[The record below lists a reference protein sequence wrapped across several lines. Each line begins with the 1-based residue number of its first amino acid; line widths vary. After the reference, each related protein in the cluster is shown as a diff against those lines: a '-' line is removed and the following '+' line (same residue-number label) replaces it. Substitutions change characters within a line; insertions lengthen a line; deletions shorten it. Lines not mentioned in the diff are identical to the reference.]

1 MSSADTSHT
10 GEFGGRAGFL
20 ATLDDEDIATVLR
33 YTEARRYPSGEVA
46 MRCGDVDRS
55 VYVIAAGSFEVV
67 VPTPNGPR
75 PVGVLRAGDI
85 FGDLAFLDGEPR
97 SADVRAVEDS
107 EAFIMT
113 PAGFDRLR
121 LAHPRLALSFVLD
134 LGRILSGR
142 FRESNRLLAT
152 LGGL

>member
-1 MSSADTSHT
+1 MSSSEASHT
-10 GEFGGRAGFL
+10 GEFGSRAGFL
-20 ATLDDEDIATVLR
+20 ASLDDEDIATVLR

-46 MRCGDVDRS
+46 VRYGDVDRS

-75 PVGVLRAGDI
+75 PVGVLRVGDI

-113 PAGFDRLR
+113 PASFDRLR

-142 FRESNRLLAT
+142 FRESSRLLAA
-152 LGGL
+152 LGGP

>member
-1 MSSADTSHT
+1 MSSSDTSHT
-10 GEFGGRAGFL
+10 GEFGSRFL
-20 ATLDDEDIATVLR
+20 AGLDDEDIATVLR
-33 YTEARRYPSGEVA
+33 YTEARRYSSGELA
-46 MRCGDVDRS
+46 IRCGDVDRS

-67 VPTPNGPR
+67 APTPNGPR
-75 PVGVLRAGDI
+75 RVAVMRVGEI

-97 SADVRAVEDS
+97 SADVRAAEDS

-113 PAGFDRLR
+113 PASFDRLR

-142 FRESNRLLAT
+142 FRESSRLLAARS
-152 LGGL
+152 GP